1 MVKQGLLRMISYEKA
16 LKIMRQNIKVSKKTE
31 RINIQNSH
39 MRIIS
44 KEILSKFDYPRNNTS
59 AMDGIVI
66 FKSELRKNKILK
78 IVGESKA
85 GNKFCSSFKKN
96 EAKFIYTGAP
106 IPGLN
111 KIVIP
116 KENYSYNVQD
126 HSVTIKKIDNRHFI
140 RFKGEDIKKRKVCFL
155 KNEIVK
161 IRSLSLARTM
171 GIDSINVKK
180 RPNVYVIITGDEL
193 ITKDNPRG
201 LIESSNE
208 ILINMIVE
216 KFGGDLKGTFTARDN
231 EKDFMSKLKKLKNYD
246 LLITS
251 GGISKGK
258 YDIVKKVLKKSKLKI
273 LFDQVAVK
281 PGKPTTFGKIG
292 SNSYFLGL
300 PGNPVSCFV
309 SLLFYFSQ
317 FVNCFYGVKF
327 INLEEKKM
335 KVSHLV
341 KKNNSLTNFLRVRFL
356 PNNTE
361 TFSVYENQDS
371 SMQKILKESDGIW
384 IRKPNEIG
392 KSKNDACNIVVLN
405 NSFVQEI

>member
-1 MVKQGLLRMISYEKA
+1 
-16 LKIMRQNIKVSKKTE
+16 
-31 RINIQNSH
+31 

-66 FKSELRKNKILK
+66 FKTELRKNNIFK

-85 GNKFCSSFKKN
+85 GNKTCSSFKKN

-116 KENYSYNVQD
+116 KENYTYNDQD

-180 RPNVYVIITGDEL
+180 RPNVYVIITGAEL

-216 KFGGDLKGTFTARDN
+216 KFGGDLKGIFTARDN
-231 EKDFMSKLKKLKNYD
+231 EKDFVSKLKKLKNYD

-317 FVNCFYGVKF
+317 FINCFYGVKF
-327 INLEEKKM
+327 INLKEKKM
-335 KVSHLV
+335 KVSHFV

-392 KSKNDACNIVVLN
+392 KSKKDACNIVVLN

>member
-1 MVKQGLLRMISYEKA
+1 MISFEKA

-31 RINIQNSH
+31 KINIQNSH

-85 GNKFCSSFKKN
+85 GNKSCSSFKKN

-116 KENYSYNVQD
+116 KENYIYNDKD
-126 HSVTIKKIDNRHFI
+126 HSVTIKKIDKRHFI

-180 RPNVYVIITGDEL
+180 RPNIYVIITGDEL

-216 KFGGDLKGTFTARDN
+216 KFGGDLKGTFTAKDN

-327 INLEEKKM
+327 INLEKK
-335 KVSHLV
+335 
-341 KKNNSLTNFLRVRFL
+341 R
-356 PNNTE
+356 
-361 TFSVYENQDS
+361 
-371 SMQKILKESDGIW
+371 
-384 IRKPNEIG
+384 
-392 KSKNDACNIVVLN
+392 
-405 NSFVQEI
+405 

>member
-1 MVKQGLLRMISYEKA
+1 MISYEKA
-16 LKIMRQNIKVSKKTE
+16 LRIMKQNIKVSKKTE
-31 RINIQNSH
+31 KINTQNSH

-66 FKSELRKNKILK
+66 FKTELRKNNILK

-85 GNKFCSSFKKN
+85 GDKSCSSFKKN

-106 IPGLN
+106 VPGLN

-116 KENYSYNVQD
+116 KENYIYNEKER
-126 HSVTIKKIDNRHFI
+126 SVTIKKIDKRRFI
-140 RFKGEDIKKRKVCFL
+140 RFKGEDIKKGKICFFQ
-155 KNEIVK
+155 NEIVK
-161 IRSLSLARTM
+161 IRSLSLARTL
-171 GIDSINVKK
+171 GIKNIKVKK
-180 RPNVYVIITGDEL
+180 RPNVYVIITGDEI
-193 ITKDNPRG
+193 ITEDNPGG

-208 ILINMIVE
+208 ILINMIVK
-216 KFGGDLKGTFTARDN
+216 KFGGDLKGIFTAKDN
-231 EKDFMSKLKKLKNYD
+231 EKDFISKLKKVKNYD

-258 YDIVKKVLKKSKLKI
+258 YDIVKKVLKKNKLKV

-281 PGKPTTFGKIG
+281 PGKPTTFGKFG
-292 SNSYFLGL
+292 SSSYFLGL
-300 PGNPVSCFV
+300 PGNPVSCFI

-327 INLEEKKM
+327 ISFEEKKM
-335 KVSHLV
+335 KVNHLV

-356 PNNTE
+356 PKSIKK
-361 TFSVYENQDS
+361 FSVYENQDS
-371 SMQKILKESDGIW
+371 SMQKILKDSDGIW
-384 IRKPNEIG
+384 IRKPGESEKRN
-392 KSKNDACNIVVLN
+392 NDACNIIVLN